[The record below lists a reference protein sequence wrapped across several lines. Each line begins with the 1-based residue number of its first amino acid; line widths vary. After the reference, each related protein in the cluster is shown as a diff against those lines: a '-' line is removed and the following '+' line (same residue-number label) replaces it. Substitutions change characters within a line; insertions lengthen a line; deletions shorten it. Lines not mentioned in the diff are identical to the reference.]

1 MSSER
6 LFDEIDGL
14 YEKYLDVLEDVC
26 NIESPTADKA
36 AVDKVG
42 EYFIAL
48 AKELGWRVNVY
59 PMEKAGDF
67 VEIIMNPEAEGAPI
81 TVSGHL
87 DTVHPKGLFGYPAV
101 TRDENNMYGPGV
113 VDCKGGVVAAA
124 LAMHALMK
132 VGFKDRPVKLLLQ
145 TDEETGSSTSGKETV
160 KLMCALARGSAAFL
174 NLEGKVGETCSIA
187 RKGIVRSR
195 ITVYGKALHS
205 SRCYEASNA
214 VLEAAYKIIELEK
227 FKDIDGITCN
237 CGVIS
242 GGTAPNSVA
251 AECSFTSDIRFFD
264 ESELNTVKETL
275 DRVVNTNKVE
285 GCHATIEEIS
295 YRPAMPYKEV
305 NEALLKRMNEIYSE
319 RGLPRLRGRRS
330 LSGSDAAYVTEAGI
344 PTIDSI
350 GTEGGNIHSKSEFM
364 RLESLKE
371 SAKRIAAVIYYL

>member
-132 VGFKDRPVKLLLQ
+132 AGFKGRPVKLLLQ

-187 RKGIVRSR
+187 RK
-195 ITVYGKALHS
+195 
-205 SRCYEASNA
+205 
-214 VLEAAYKIIELEK
+214 

-251 AECSFTSDIRFFD
+251 EECSFTSDIRFFD

-275 DRVVNTNKVE
+275 DRVTNTNKVE

-319 RGLPRLRGRRS
+319 CGLPRLRGRRS